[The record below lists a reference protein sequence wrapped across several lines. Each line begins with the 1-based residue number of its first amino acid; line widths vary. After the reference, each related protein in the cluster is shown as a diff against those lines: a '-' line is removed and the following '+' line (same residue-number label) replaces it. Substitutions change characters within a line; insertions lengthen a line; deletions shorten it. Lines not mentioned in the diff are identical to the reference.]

1 MRLATTWRLSTGALV
16 AAVAAT
22 VAFSAY
28 TFSAHAFSAHA
39 PADTPTGTSALP
51 WGPADAGINKNA
63 MPRARAGGI
72 GHLQVTE
79 VEYRLILSRGV
90 VKAGPVN
97 LEAIDAG
104 MDPHDLRLRHSG
116 SGPELGA
123 PELTSGKR
131 WDGVVNLKPGVY
143 HLWCSLPEHAK
154 LGMRA
159 LLHVVR

>member
-1 MRLATTWRLSTGALV
+1 MFGQTRPLAFG
-16 AAVAAT
+16 AVAG
-22 VAFSAY
+22 VVL
-28 TFSAHAFSAHA
+28 
-39 PADTPTGTSALP
+39 ALL
-51 WGPADAGINKNA
+51 
-63 MPRARAGGI
+63 MPHARAGDI

-104 MDPHDLRLRHSG
+104 MDPHDLRLRHNG

-131 WDGVVNLKPGVY
+131 WDGVVDLKPGVY
-143 HLWCSLPEHAK
+143 HLWCSLPEHAR
-154 LGMRA
+154 LGMHA
-159 LLHVVR
+159 VLHVVR

>member
-1 MRLATTWRLSTGALV
+1 MFGQTRPLAFG
-16 AAVAAT
+16 AVAG
-22 VAFSAY
+22 VVL
-28 TFSAHAFSAHA
+28 
-39 PADTPTGTSALP
+39 ALL
-51 WGPADAGINKNA
+51 
-63 MPRARAGGI
+63 MPHARAGDI

-104 MDPHDLRLRHSG
+104 MDPHDLRLRRSG

-131 WDGVVNLKPGVY
+131 WDGVVDLKPGVY
-143 HLWCSLPEHAK
+143 HLWCSLPEHAR
-154 LGMRA
+154 LGMHA
-159 LLHVVR
+159 VLHVVR

>member
-1 MRLATTWRLSTGALV
+1 MRLTATWRLSTVALV
-16 AAVAAT
+16 AAIAA
-22 VAFSAY
+22 VLAFSAY
-28 TFSAHAFSAHA
+28 TLSARALSAHASANA
-39 PADTPTGTSALP
+39 PIDPSALTS
-51 WGPADAGINKNA
+51 GSAGATTKNA
-63 MPRARAGGI
+63 MPRARAGAI

-79 VEYRLILSRGV
+79 IEYRLILSRGV

-131 WDGVVNLKPGVY
+131 WDGVVNLKLGVY

-154 LGMRA
+154 LGMHA
-159 LLHVVR
+159 LLRVVR

>member
-1 MRLATTWRLSTGALV
+1 VKPTAKGRLSTGVLL
-16 AAVAAT
+16 AVLAAT

-28 TFSAHAFSAHA
+28 TLSARALSARA
-39 PADTPTGTSALP
+39 PVNAPVDTSALTWATARSP
-51 WGPADAGINKNA
+51 
-63 MPRARAGGI
+63 MPPARAGGI

-79 VEYRLILSRGV
+79 IEYRLILSRGV

-131 WDGVVNLKPGVY
+131 WDGVVNLKPGLY

-154 LGMRA
+154 LGMHA
-159 LLHVVR
+159 TLQVVR

>member
-1 MRLATTWRLSTGALV
+1 MRLTAIQRLSTCALLAV
-16 AAVAAT
+16 LAAV
-22 VAFSAY
+22 VAFSTY
-28 TFSAHAFSAHA
+28 TLSARALAARASANA
-39 PADTPTGTSALP
+39 PVGTSALT
-51 WGPADAGINKNA
+51 WGSAGASTKNA
-63 MPRARAGGI
+63 MPRVRAGGI

-79 VEYRLILSRGV
+79 IEYRLILSRGV
-90 VKAGPVN
+90 VKTGPVN

-123 PELTSGKR
+123 PELTSRKR

-154 LGMRA
+154 LGMHATLR
-159 LLHVVR
+159 VVR

>member
-1 MRLATTWRLSTGALV
+1 VRLTAIRRLSTSALL
-16 AAVAAT
+16 AAVAAA

-28 TFSAHAFSAHA
+28 TLSARALSARA
-39 PADTPTGTSALP
+39 PANAPVGTSALT
-51 WGPADAGINKNA
+51 WRPACPTNKNA
-63 MPRARAGGI
+63 TPRARAGGI

-79 VEYRLILSRGV
+79 IEYRLILSRGV

-116 SGPELGA
+116 DGPELDA

-154 LGMRA
+154 LGMHA
-159 LLHVVR
+159 TLQVVR

>member
-1 MRLATTWRLSTGALV
+1 VKLTAIRRLSTGALLV
-16 AAVAAT
+16 VLAVT
-22 VAFSAY
+22 VAFSTY
-28 TFSAHAFSAHA
+28 TLSARALSARVPANA
-39 PADTPTGTSALP
+39 PVGTPALTWRSP
-51 WGPADAGINKNA
+51 GATAKNA
-63 MPRARAGGI
+63 VSRARAGGI

-79 VEYRLILSRGV
+79 IEYRLILSRGV

-123 PELTSGKR
+123 PQLTSGKR

-154 LGMRA
+154 LGMHAVLR
-159 LLHVVR
+159 VVR